1 MRARFRQ
8 HTREAIADFR
18 LQQALDYHAGKR
30 MDAWDEAFGSL
41 PDVDRHRQR
50 AQDIRRTTIDNLDH
64 YLKRF
69 VQNLKANGFHVHTAV
84 DAEAACRLAV
94 DIAQKGGAK
103 LVTKSKSMTTE
114 EIRLNHALEQVGIR
128 VVETDLGEFI
138 VQLRGEA
145 PGHLVTPAIHL
156 RREDVAET
164 FERELGM
171 PYSTDVEHMN
181 AAAKGAL
188 REVFL
193 SADVGV
199 SGVNLGVVE
208 NGVLCLV
215 TNEGNGRMVTTL
227 PPVHIAIM
235 GIERLVPTMDDLALL
250 LKLLPRSS
258 TGQKISSYV
267 TLIGG
272 PRRES
277 DPDGPDERHVIL
289 IDNGRLAVATS
300 PLAESLFCIRCGACL
315 NACPVFREIGGH
327 AFESVYPGP
336 IGSVVSPGLF
346 GLEKYGH
353 LARASTLCG
362 VCKEV
367 CPAGIDLPTLL
378 LRVRDSYVQEV
389 RQPFYVRWAM
399 LLYAWI
405 MVSPRRYR
413 WGQRLGVWMSRLF
426 PRRLGWL
433 RWLPPPLSAWTVS
446 RDFPLFAT
454 RPFLKR
460 QVELPLGD
468 KPRANPRRPSE
479 NNGSNAHLEEN
490 DDLVERF
497 GRELEDI
504 GGVFIRCEEG
514 EVGQRIASRMNELRI
529 DKLITWNEQVGLTT
543 LVQYLHEE
551 GFEVLEPTLP
561 RGGGPDRYVRL
572 AELGTADAGLTGAVA
587 GIAETGTLVVPGGR
601 KRSQLASLLVSVH
614 FAILRA
620 GDIYRTMEEWL
631 SAVGEGQL
639 AETACINLISGPS
652 RTADIEMTL
661 TIGVHGPGEVV
672 VFCVD

>member
-1 MRARFRQ
+1 MRERFRQ
-8 HTREAIADFR
+8 RARKAIADSR
-18 LQQALDYHAGKR
+18 LQEALDYHAGRR
-30 MDAWDEAFGSL
+30 MAAWDEAFGSL

-50 AQDIRRTTIDNLDH
+50 AQDIRQQTIENLDH
-64 YLKRF
+64 YLEHF
-69 VQNLKANGFHVHTAV
+69 IQNLESNGFHVHTAK
-84 DAEAACRLAV
+84 DAEEACRLAV
-94 DIAQKGGAK
+94 DIAQKQGAT

-114 EIRLNHALEQVGIR
+114 EIRLNHALERVGIR

-138 VQLRGEA
+138 VQLRGEP
-145 PGHLVTPAIHL
+145 PGHIVTPAIHL

-181 AAAKGAL
+181 AAAKEAL

-199 SGVNLGVVE
+199 SGVNFGVAE

-235 GIERLVPTMDDLALL
+235 GVERLLPTMDDLALL

-258 TGQKISSYV
+258 TGQKITSYV

-272 PRRES
+272 PRRDG

-289 IDNGRLAVATS
+289 LDNGRLAMATS
-300 PLAESLFCIRCGACL
+300 SLAESLFCIRCGACL

-327 AFESVYPGP
+327 TFESAYPGP

-346 GLEKYGH
+346 GLDKYGH

-362 VCKEV
+362 VCQEV
-367 CPAGIDLPTLL
+367 CPVGIDLPTLL

-389 RQPFYVRWAM
+389 RQPLYIRWAM
-399 LLYAWI
+399 FLYAWL

-413 WGQRLGVWMSRLF
+413 WGQRLGAWLSRLL

-446 RDFPLFAT
+446 RDFPLFASRT
-454 RPFLKR
+454 FLAR
-460 QVELPLGD
+460 HYEHHLGD
-468 KPRANPRRPSE
+468 RPRATPRRTSQKI
-479 NNGSNAHLEEN
+479 
-490 DDLVERF
+490 DLSSHGPGPEDLAERF

-504 GGVFIRCEEG
+504 GGVFIRCHAG
-514 EVGQRIASRMNELRI
+514 EVPQRIASRLNKLGV
-529 DKLITWNEQVGLTT
+529 DKLITWGEQGSITT
-543 LVQYLHEE
+543 LIRSLQDER
-551 GFEVLEPTLP
+551 FEVLDPTLP
-561 RGGGPDRYVRL
+561 IGTGPDRYARL
-572 AELGTADAGLTGAVA
+572 AELGTADAGLTGAIA
-587 GIAETGTLVVPGGR
+587 GVAETGTLVVPVGR
-601 KRSQLASLLVSVH
+601 KRSQLASLLVPVH

-620 GDIYRTMEEWL
+620 KDIYRTMDEWL
-631 SAVGEGQL
+631 AAVGEEQL
-639 AETACINLISGPS
+639 AETACMNLISGPS

-661 TIGVHGPGEVV
+661 TIGVHGPGMVIV
-672 VFCVD
+672 YCID

>member
-1 MRARFRQ
+1 
-8 HTREAIADFR
+8 
-18 LQQALDYHAGKR
+18 
-30 MDAWDEAFGSL
+30 L

-50 AQDIRRTTIDNLDH
+50 AQDIRQQTIENLDH
-64 YLKRF
+64 YLEHF
-69 VQNLKANGFHVHTAV
+69 IQNLESNGFHVHTAK
-84 DAEAACRLAV
+84 DAEEACRLAV
-94 DIAQKGGAK
+94 DIAQKQGAT

-114 EIRLNHALEQVGIR
+114 EIRLNHALERVGIR

-138 VQLRGEA
+138 VQLRGEP
-145 PGHLVTPAIHL
+145 PGHIVTPAIHL

-181 AAAKGAL
+181 AAAKEAL

-193 SADVGV
+193 TADVGV
-199 SGVNLGVVE
+199 SGVNFGVAE

-235 GIERLVPTMDDLALL
+235 GVERLLPTMEDLAIL

-258 TGQKISSYV
+258 TGQKITSYV

-272 PRRES
+272 PRRDG

-289 IDNGRLAVATS
+289 LDNGRLAMATS
-300 PLAESLFCIRCGACL
+300 SLAESLFCIRCGACL

-327 AFESVYPGP
+327 AFESIYPGP

-346 GLEKYGH
+346 GLDKYGH

-362 VCKEV
+362 VCQEV
-367 CPAGIDLPTLL
+367 CPVGIDLPTLL
-378 LRVRDSYVQEV
+378 LRVRDFYVQEV
-389 RQPFYVRWAM
+389 RQPLYMRWAM
-399 LLYAWI
+399 DFYAWL
-405 MVSPRRYR
+405 MVSPQRYR
-413 WGQRLGVWMSRLF
+413 RGQRLGAWLSRLL

-433 RWLPPPLSAWTVS
+433 RWLPPPLSAWTTS
-446 RDFPLFAT
+446 RDFPLFASRSFMARHFK
-454 RPFLKR
+454 RPT
-460 QVELPLGD
+460 GD
-468 KPRANPRRPSE
+468 KSRKKNRRTFE
-479 NNGSNAHLEEN
+479 EGSSSSGSPGPE
-490 DDLVERF
+490 DLVERF

-504 GGVFIRCEEG
+504 GGVFIRCHAG
-514 EVGQRIASRMNELRI
+514 EVPQRITSRLNKLGV
-529 DKLITWNEQVGLTT
+529 DKLITWGEQGSITT
-543 LVQYLHEE
+543 LIRSLQDE

-561 RGGGPDRYVRL
+561 IGNGPDRYARL
-572 AELGTADAGLTGAVA
+572 AELGTADAGLTGAIA
-587 GIAETGTLVVPGGR
+587 GVAETGTLVVPVGR
-601 KRSQLASLLVSVH
+601 KRSQLASLLVPVH

-620 GDIYRTMEEWL
+620 KDIYRTMDEWL
-631 SAVGEGQL
+631 AAVGEEQL
-639 AETACINLISGPS
+639 AETACMNLISGPS

-672 VFCVD
+672 VLCIE

>member
-1 MRARFRQ
+1 MRERFRQ
-8 HTREAIADFR
+8 RARQAIADSR
-18 LQQALDYHAGKR
+18 LQQALDYQTGKR
-30 MDAWDEAFGSL
+30 MAAWGEAFESL
-41 PDVDRHRQR
+41 PDVDRLRQR
-50 AQDIRRTTIDNLDH
+50 AHAIRRGTIENLDH

-69 VQNLKANGFHVHTAV
+69 IQNLETNGFHVHTAK

-114 EIRLNHALEQVGIR
+114 EIRLNRAMEQVGIR

-138 VQLRGEA
+138 VQLRGEP
-145 PGHLVTPAIHL
+145 PGHIITPAIHL

-164 FERELGM
+164 FECELGM

-181 AAAKGAL
+181 TAAKNAL

-258 TGQKISSYV
+258 TGQKITSYV

-272 PRRES
+272 PRREG

-289 IDNGRLAVATS
+289 LDNGRSVMAS
-300 PLAESLFCIRCGACL
+300 SSLAESLFCIRCGACL

-336 IGSVVSPGLF
+336 IGSVISPSLF
-346 GLEKYGH
+346 GLDKYGH

-362 VCKEV
+362 VCQEV
-367 CPAGIDLPTLL
+367 CPVGIDLPTLL
-378 LRVRDSYVQEV
+378 LRVRDSYIQEI
-389 RQPFYVRWAM
+389 RQPLYVRWAM
-399 LLYAWI
+399 FLYAWL

-413 WGQRLGVWMSRLF
+413 WGQRMGAWLSRLL
-426 PRRLGWL
+426 PRRSSWL
-433 RWLPPPLSAWTVS
+433 RWLPPPLSGWTVS
-446 RDFPLFAT
+446 RDFPLFAR
-454 RPFLKR
+454 RPFTER
-460 QVELPLGD
+460 HIERPLGD
-468 KPRANPRRPSE
+468 KPRANPRRTSE
-479 NNGSNAHLEEN
+479 HIDANAHRAERE
-490 DDLVERF
+490 DIVERF

-504 GGVFIRCEEG
+504 GGVFIRCKAG
-514 EVGQRIASRMNELRI
+514 EVPQRISSRLNELRV
-529 DKLITWNEQVGLTT
+529 DKLITWDEQGSHTT
-543 LVQYLHEE
+543 LGRYLLEE
-551 GFEVLEPTLP
+551 GFEVLDPTLP
-561 RGGGPDRYVRL
+561 RGTGPDRYARL
-572 AELGTADAGLTGAVA
+572 IELGTAGAGLTGAVA
-587 GIAETGTLVVPGGR
+587 GLAETGTLVVPGGR
-601 KRSQLASLLVSVH
+601 ERSQLASLLVPVH
-614 FAILRA
+614 FVILRA
-620 GDIYRTMEEWL
+620 VDVYRTMEEWL
-631 SAVGEGQL
+631 KAVGEDQL
-639 AETACINLISGPS
+639 AEVACINLISGPS

-661 TIGVHGPGEVV
+661 TIGVHGPGDVI